1 MSQSIDSYA
10 TLEAALQDRPVAA
23 LFLDAYGVFWAGNAQ
38 GVFQG
43 AESVMARLVASGKI
57 IGILSNSTQFS
68 SKEIEKYAKRGVIQ
82 GKHFHF
88 LLTSGDLAREM
99 VTSNS
104 LPFPTPQKKYVLFCP
119 TTARYSPPSSL
130 FDSSPFQET
139 SDSFQADFIYVN
151 VPHIDDIDQVDPS
164 LFRPMVERWVSSRL
178 PMVCANPDHFAHE
191 GIPPRAV
198 VRQGAIATLYEEMGG
213 RVFYIGKP
221 FRDIFSKA
229 FDQLNLLAHTEK
241 QGVLMV
247 GDTPETDI
255 RGARDFGVQ
264 AALITKTGIM
274 AERILQRPDALRS
287 LSPADMPHFLIERLS
302 S

>member
-10 TLEAALQDRPVAA
+10 SLEAALQDRPCAA
-23 LFLDAYGVFWAGNAQ
+23 LFLDAYGVFWSGNAI
-38 GVFQG
+38 GTFPG
-43 AESVMARLVASGKI
+43 AEEAMARLVASGKI
-57 IGILSNSTQFS
+57 IGILSNSTQLA
-68 SKEIEKYAKRGVIQ
+68 SKEIEKYAKKGLIQ
-82 GKHFHF
+82 GRHFHF
-88 LLTSGDLAREM
+88 LLTSGDLARELF
-99 VTSNS
+99 TSDS

-139 SDSFQADFIYVN
+139 SDSSQADFIYIN
-151 VPHIDDIDQVDPS
+151 VPHIDDIDQVDPN
-164 LFRPMVERWVSSRL
+164 LFRPMVERWVATQL
-178 PMVCANPDHFAHE
+178 PMVCANPDLFAHE
-191 GIPPRAV
+191 GSPPRPV
-198 VRQGAIATLYEEMGG
+198 VRQGAIAALYVEMGG
-213 RVFYIGKP
+213 QVVYIGKP
-221 FRDIFSKA
+221 FSQIFVKA
-229 FDQLNLLAHTEK
+229 FDLLNRLAHTEK

-274 AERILQRPDALRS
+274 AERILQRPDALR
-287 LSPADMPHFLIERLS
+287 LLPPADMPHFLIERFS